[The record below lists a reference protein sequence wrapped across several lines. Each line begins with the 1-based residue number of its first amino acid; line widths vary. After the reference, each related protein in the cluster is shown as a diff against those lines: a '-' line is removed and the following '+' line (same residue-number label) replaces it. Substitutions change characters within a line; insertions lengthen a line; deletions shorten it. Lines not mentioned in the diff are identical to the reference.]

1 MPNVIPVLYGAIV
14 TLPSL
19 ILPTLGTRTEDATP
33 TLATGDV
40 QINKDNGGWVNVTN
54 LPTTGASP
62 VVLILTAAES
72 TCKSAIIRFK
82 DQTSPAEW
90 DQVFI
95 DISTYGNASAFDIR
109 LAGTDGKS
117 LVSTDAQDLSSTL
130 SVNTKTFT
138 AGAITDAAFAAA
150 TYPKALRTATA
161 QSGAAGYIQLDASA
175 GATDN
180 TWIGCGIKIV
190 SGTGVGQARTIIHY
204 VGSTQKAYVDRVW
217 ATNPAVDSVFVIQLG
232 KLTVDIQVTGLAQA
246 GAAYTITLPA
256 SAVATVNYY
265 DGSIVS
271 IISGTGVGQARII
284 SSYAASQ
291 IATVSEPWSV
301 TPDTT
306 SVCIVRGL
314 GEINIGAILGT
325 AISTPVTA
333 GILDVNIKNMN
344 NVAATSITAVNANQ
358 GTTQPINFTGT
369 GASALTKADL
379 IDIASA
385 AVNTALAQLG
395 VNVVTQAN
403 IDFGDLQKA
412 SLNAATPDSVTGSVN
427 SVTNDVGITQSAA
440 DKVWGST
447 VSLGATLLTNL
458 RAMVWDEL
466 LSVSRTALSFGSKIK
481 NWVLSS
487 VDNKVLIST
496 DVQDLSATLSINTK
510 AIAGSVTA
518 ATNLASSANTISN
531 GTVDNTAFT
540 ATTTELESNNITDSE
555 TNLHKGRS
563 IVFKTGHL
571 AKEYANITAYSL
583 VSGRGHFTYTLLS
596 SAPSNADTF
605 EVF

>member
-246 GAAYTITLPA
+246 GAASTITLPA

-412 SLNAATPDSVTGSVN
+412 SLNAATPASVTGSVN

-487 VDNKVLIST
+487 VDNKILIST
-496 DVQDLSATLSINTK
+496 DVQDLSTTLGVNMK
-510 AIAGSVTA
+510 AINSVSAAAQKLALSAPTMITGTVTNAIFAPTATQFEVSDITNA
-518 ATNLASSANTISN
+518 ATDFFKNRTAIFTSGALIGQARGITGYSLQGSN
-531 GTVDNTAFT
+531 GRFTVDALT
-540 ATTTELESNNITDSE
+540 
-555 TNLHKGRS
+555 
-563 IVFKTGHL
+563 
-571 AKEYANITAYSL
+571 
-583 VSGRGHFTYTLLS
+583 
-596 SAPSNADTF
+596 SAPSNGDIF
-605 EVF
+605 IIV